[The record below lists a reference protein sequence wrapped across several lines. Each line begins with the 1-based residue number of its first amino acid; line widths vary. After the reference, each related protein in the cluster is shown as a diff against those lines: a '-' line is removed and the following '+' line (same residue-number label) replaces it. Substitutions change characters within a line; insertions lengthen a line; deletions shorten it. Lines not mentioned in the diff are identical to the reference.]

1 MCSYFYKLL
10 NLFSVLKS
18 LNHYKTASLYFFC
31 LPKLRMEDSENK
43 SMKRLGKLTFS
54 TASQPQSNGFSLVI
68 LRIKE
73 TLGKSGQIKPQLVSR
88 KADQIQRQ
96 CSLFRVANT
105 AIKGDFETI
114 ALPPNKGLLIQEGNS
129 NSLL

>member
-31 LPKLRMEDSENK
+31 LLKLRMEDSENK

-73 TLGKSGQIKPQLVSR
+73 TLGKSGQIKPQLTVFYLSAGIEVGQGKR
-88 KADQIQRQ
+88 HK
-96 CSLFRVANT
+96 F
-105 AIKGDFETI
+105 
-114 ALPPNKGLLIQEGNS
+114 PQE
-129 NSLL
+129 

>member
-1 MCSYFYKLL
+1 
-10 NLFSVLKS
+10 
-18 LNHYKTASLYFFC
+18 
-31 LPKLRMEDSENK
+31 MEDSENK